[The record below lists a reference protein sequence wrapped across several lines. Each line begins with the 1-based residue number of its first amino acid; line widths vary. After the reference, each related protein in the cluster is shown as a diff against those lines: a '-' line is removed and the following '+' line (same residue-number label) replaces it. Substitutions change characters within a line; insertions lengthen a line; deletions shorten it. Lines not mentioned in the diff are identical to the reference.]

1 MKIRGRLACFS
12 FGPGLVF
19 CASLFGG
26 EDLPGLLL
34 LIPAKENII
43 LNCLWETK
51 VCVILFVLF
60 PSLHLALEGLLAAQV
75 HLAIEVGGV
84 DEAEELVDLQLKFKF
99 D

>member
-1 MKIRGRLACFS
+1 MYL
-12 FGPGLVF
+12 
-19 CASLFGG
+19 LF
-26 EDLPGLLL
+26 
-34 LIPAKENII
+34 I
-43 LNCLWETK
+43 
-51 VCVILFVLF
+51 LF